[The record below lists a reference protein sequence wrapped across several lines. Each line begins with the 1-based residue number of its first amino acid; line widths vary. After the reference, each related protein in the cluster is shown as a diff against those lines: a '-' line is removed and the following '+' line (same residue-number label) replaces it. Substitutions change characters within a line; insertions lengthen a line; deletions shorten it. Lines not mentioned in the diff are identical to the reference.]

1 MLIQIHMLQNYSPAN
16 LNRDDSG
23 SPKSAVFGGH
33 PRGRISSQCLKR
45 SIRRSDVFETA
56 FKAEGLLAS
65 RTNLLPSLIDKELE
79 KMGVAPK
86 DRQAI
91 VKRLPELGKRGGGG
105 GDSDSDSE
113 VADTGEEMTDS
124 GELATRVLVYLTP
137 TEAAEVAQKL
147 FDLYRQK
154 GEKDYTNPKKLPIAE
169 LEAAMG
175 HAAPKSV
182 DIAMFGR
189 MTTSAAFENVQAA
202 VQVAHAISTNR
213 LVREFDYFTA
223 VDDISGKTGASM
235 IGDVELNSS
244 TYYKYFNIHWESL
257 VENLAG
263 DAETAKRAVLALIE
277 AAAKA
282 QPSGKQ
288 NSTAAQNLPDFVL
301 VEISPNNTAVSYA
314 NAFLVP
320 TGQNHQAS
328 LMQDSISKLNDYAR
342 RIRDGYALN
351 SKRAY
356 FSIEPNTAFD
366 AAEDAKNLPALQEW
380 TAGIIREA
388 ING

>member
-45 SIRRSDVFETA
+45 SIRRSEVFEAA
-56 FKAEGLLAS
+56 FKAGGLLAS
-65 RTNLLPSLIDKELE
+65 RTNLLPGLIDAELE
-79 KMGVAPK
+79 KMGVTPK

-91 VKRLPELGKRGGGG
+91 VKRLPELGKRGGGS
-105 GDSDSDSE
+105 SDGES
-113 VADTGEEMTDS
+113 ADTAEESTDS
-124 GELATRVLVYLTP
+124 NELATRVLVYLTP
-137 TEAAEVAQKL
+137 AEATEVAQKL
-147 FDLYRQK
+147 LNVYREK
-154 GEKDYTNPKKLPIAE
+154 GEKAFAKLPIAE
-169 LEAAMG
+169 LETAMG

-189 MTTSAAFENVQAA
+189 MTTSAAFEDVQAA

-257 VENLAG
+257 VKNLAG
-263 DAETAKRAVLALIE
+263 DAQTAQKAVIALIE

-301 VEISPNNTAVSYA
+301 IEISPNNTAVSYA
-314 NAFLVP
+314 NAFLSP
-320 TGQNHQAS
+320 AGQTFKAS
-328 LMQDSISKLNDYAR
+328 LMQDSISKLNDYAQ
-342 RIRDGYALN
+342 RIRQGYALN
-351 SKRAY
+351 SKRVY
-356 FSIEPNTAFD
+356 FSIEPDTTFD
-366 AAEDAKNLPALQEW
+366 AAEDKKNLPALQEW
-380 TAGIIREA
+380 TANIIGEA